1 MLVTLQ
7 GFKEL
12 RSTVNFHQQMAQK
25 KKVYKVQVLKLC
37 QLVESQ
43 VATYFFFLYTN
54 CVGHLNTFLILP
66 VEEEFY
72 ETYLQ
77 KFKCLGVCF
86 E

>member
-1 MLVTLQ
+1 
-7 GFKEL
+7 
-12 RSTVNFHQQMAQK
+12 MAQK
-25 KKVYKVQVLKLC
+25 KKVYKVSVLKLG

-43 VATYFFFLYTN
+43 VATYFVFLYKN

-77 KFKCLGVCF
+77 KFKFLGVCF